1 MVAAGVPPGF
11 EQNAMI
17 DLLLMVAGFF
27 SKRRAQ
33 PNARARTGE
42 WGEELSSRHLKKQGY
57 EIIERRARPSR
68 RGEID
73 IIATRDGT
81 LVFVEV
87 KTRASEQYGAPLSAV
102 DRNKRRAL
110 NKAAIRYL
118 QKAKW
123 PKLAY
128 RFDVVEVVGSPLSKT
143 PPVIRHIENAFP
155 FERRWLMPFH

>member
-1 MVAAGVPPGF
+1 MKSLLQRLAAWFGQRPAARPC
-11 EQNAMI
+11 AT
-17 DLLLMVAGFF
+17 
-27 SKRRAQ
+27 
-33 PNARARTGE
+33 ARAGE
-42 WGEELSSRHLKKQGY
+42 WGEEVSSKHLRKKGY

-73 IIATRDGT
+73 IVAANAET

-87 KTRASEQYGAPLSAV
+87 KTRSSEQYGAPLSAV
-102 DRNKRRAL
+102 NRDKRRAL

-118 QKAKW
+118 QKNKW

-128 RFDVVEVVGSPLSKT
+128 RFDVVEVVGSPVSKI

-155 FERRWLMPFH
+155 FERRWLMPFHH

>member
-1 MVAAGVPPGF
+1 M
-11 EQNAMI
+11 N
-17 DLLLMVAGFF
+17 FF
-27 SKRRAQ
+27 QSWVSWFFKRRAQ
-33 PNARARTGE
+33 PNSNARTGE
-42 WGEELSSRHLKKQGY
+42 WGEEAAARHLRKQGY

-73 IIATRDGT
+73 IVAVDGST
-81 LVFVEV
+81 LAFVEV
-87 KTRASEQYGAPLSAV
+87 KTRASEHYGAPLSAV
-102 DRNKRRAL
+102 GREKRRAL

-128 RFDVVEVVGSPLSKT
+128 RFDVVEVVGSPASKT